1 MLECD
6 ICYNPYGSNL
16 REPKILARCGHT
28 ICSDCI
34 ESLRRTADHRFYEIQ
49 CPHCRVVTPVK
60 EIRTNF
66 AISAAIDTPS
76 DQTKIS
82 NEPFCES
89 HAISPVSLFCV
100 ICQVFICPQCYEIEG
115 APHATH
121 SRVSLADGIDV
132 VKRRN
137 SEIVARV
144 EALMCINSEL
154 LTRET
159 QEVSQGIQKL
169 EAMGQGAIEHYHRQV
184 KSLSEQLD
192 AALTVL
198 GRYKASLDKRIEPL
212 VRRQNV
218 LDNIRRGLATKPRT
232 VSEANATLVTRETV
246 TRALIESD
254 SNMCV
259 IDSLDQISIG
269 NSRPD
274 ASHSE
279 LVLPIVLLN
288 DVASSGHIHIEDPQ
302 KPRMAP
308 SKPQM
313 QTRGLHRTT
322 SNDHLSC

>member
-6 ICYNPYGSNL
+6 ICCNSYGSNI

-28 ICSDCI
+28 ICSECI
-34 ESLRRTADHRFYEIQ
+34 ESLRRTADRVYDIQ
-49 CPHCRVVTPVK
+49 CPHCRVVTPVN
-60 EIRTNF
+60 EIRTNY
-66 AISAAIDTPS
+66 AISAAIDSPS
-76 DQTKIS
+76 DQKKIS
-82 NEPFCES
+82 NEPVCVS
-89 HAISPVSLFCV
+89 HASLPVCLFCV
-100 ICQVFICPQCYEIEG
+100 TCQVFICPQCYEIAG

-121 SRVSLADGIDV
+121 SRVSLADGIDGV
-132 VKRRN
+132 ARRN
-137 SEIVARV
+137 AEIVARV
-144 EALMCINSEL
+144 EALRSSNSEL

-184 KSLSEQLD
+184 ESLSEQLD

-212 VRRQNV
+212 VRRQSV

-246 TRALIESD
+246 MRDWIESD
-254 SNMCV
+254 LNMCV
-259 IDSLDQISIG
+259 SDSLDQISIG
-269 NSRPD
+269 HSRPD

-279 LVLPIVLLN
+279 LVLPIVLMN
-288 DVASSGHIHIEDPQ
+288 DVASSGHIRIEDPQ
-302 KPRMAP
+302 VLRMASNKPR
-308 SKPQM
+308 M

-322 SNDHLSC
+322 SNDQLSS